1 MERKGQAGSMK
12 GKIGSKIRSM
22 FFSHWLLKLVSLF
35 LAFALWFVVV
45 STDDPV
51 AEKSFQNVKVTLLNT
66 NLLTDND
73 QIYEVLDNTDV
84 LRSVTFDAPLSV
96 RREIQSSDII
106 AEADLTNLTVTNTV
120 EIKFSCPKYSSQ
132 VQNIS
137 GNIEYVRLNIED
149 KASKWIDIYYNVVG
163 EVAENY
169 IVGNISLDQNRLQIQ
184 GPESA
189 IEEISRAEI
198 DVDVTGISRT
208 STTSSEIRLV
218 DQDGNEVIRES
229 VVKSLDTVV
238 AKVEV
243 WNTKEVSVI
252 YEYTGT
258 PAEGYQ
264 VTGEVE
270 TSVDTVKIAGPSQLL
285 NNVTELRVNPEDLDI
300 TDADT
305 DYEKTL
311 HLKDY
316 LPTGIAFAEAGFDDT
331 ATVVV
336 KIEEIVERRIA
347 LQAENLQVINV
358 PEGMTWEINGSTTS
372 PLIVRGLNAYVALL
386 QSSTLQGTVDVA
398 AWMEEMDMTELPE
411 GIYSLPVTVSLLEQQ
426 ELVSA
431 PAVTLSFTRQEESQ
445 DQ

>member
-1 MERKGQAGSMK
+1 MERKGQAGSMR

-22 FFSHWLLKLVSLF
+22 LFSHWLLKLVSLF

-120 EIKFSCPKYSSQ
+120 EIKFSCPKYSNQ

-208 STTSSEIRLV
+208 STTSSVIRLV

-270 TSVDTVKIAGPSQLL
+270 TTVDTVKIAGPSQLL
-285 NNVTELRVNPEDLDI
+285 NSVTELRVNPEDLDI
-300 TDADT
+300 SDADT

-316 LPTGIAFAEAGFDDT
+316 LPTGITFAEAGFDDT

-336 KIEEIVERRIA
+336 RIEEIVERRIA

-372 PLIVRGLNAYVALL
+372 PLIVRGLEAYVSLL
-386 QSSTLQGTVDVA
+386 QPSTLQGTVDVG

>member
-1 MERKGQAGSMK
+1 MERKGQTGSMK

-22 FFSHWLLKLVSLF
+22 LFSHWLLKLVSLF
-35 LAFALWFVVV
+35 LAFGLWFVVV

-51 AEKSFQNVKVTLLNT
+51 AEKRFQNVKVMLVNT

-84 LRSVTFDAPLSV
+84 LRTVTFDAPLSV

-120 EIKFSCPKYSSQ
+120 EIKFSCPKYSDQ

-137 GNIEYVRLNIED
+137 GNIEYVRLNIEN
-149 KASKWIDIYYNVVG
+149 KTSKWIDIYYNVVG
-163 EVAENY
+163 DVAENY

-189 IEEISRAEI
+189 IAEIIRAEI

-208 STTSSEIRLV
+208 STTSSSIRLV
-218 DQDGNEVIRES
+218 DQNGNEVTRAS

-243 WNTKEVSVI
+243 WNTKEVPVI

-258 PAEGYQ
+258 PAEDYQ
-264 VTGEVE
+264 VTGVMEAPVE
-270 TSVDTVKIAGPSQLL
+270 TVKIAGPSQAL
-285 NNVTELRVNPEDLDI
+285 NNVTELRVDPADLDI
-300 TDADT
+300 TDAT
-305 DYEKTL
+305 ADYEKVL

-316 LPTGIAFAEAGFDDT
+316 LPSGISFAEDDFDDT
-331 ATVVV
+331 ATVIV
-336 KIEEIVERRIA
+336 KIEEILERRIV
-347 LQAENLQVINV
+347 LQAENLQVTNV
-358 PEGMTWEINGSTTS
+358 PEGMTWEINGTTTS
-372 PLIVRGLNAYVALL
+372 PLIVRGLEAYVTLL
-386 QSSTLQGTVDVA
+386 QPSTLRGTVDVSD
-398 AWMEEMDMTELPE
+398 WMEEMDMTELPE
-411 GIYSLPVTVSLLEQQ
+411 GTYSLPVTVSLLEQQ

-431 PAVTLSFTRQEESQ
+431 PAVTLSFTLQEESQ
-445 DQ
+445 NQ

>member
-22 FFSHWLLKLVSLF
+22 LFSHWLLKLVSLF

-149 KASKWIDIYYNVVG
+149 KASKWIDIYYNVMG

-184 GPESA
+184 GPKSA

-331 ATVVV
+331 AIVVV

-347 LQAENLQVINV
+347 LQAENLRVINV

-372 PLIVRGLNAYVALL
+372 PLIVRGLDAYVALL

-426 ELVSA
+426 ELVST